1 MHTVGYSG
9 ASVSIG
15 ATHRRAIFAPF
26 TPSYLRYAR
35 AFVGSWQCSGNAHIP
50 LHLLAANVA
59 EAHLAELRAVPN
71 LRIHAQRSDGS
82 SLRDWIVCQRFR
94 FFRDL
99 LAREGYDSML
109 FLDIDALLR
118 FPLGQVWEAALG
130 GADVAIFERPD
141 ESEGHLKVLCGH
153 ILVANSDGGLRFLDA
168 AIDRIAG
175 LGFKFFN
182 DQHGTYLGLLDA
194 RRAGVRVRQ
203 LDVRL
208 VDTGMNEHS
217 WIWAGKG
224 WRGRWHWRYLREARR
239 CRAHLRRLA
248 GAPLAAAGT

>member
-1 MHTVGYSG
+1 METAPRLARPGKV
-9 ASVSIG
+9 A
-15 ATHRRAIFAPF
+15 APHRGAIFAPF
-26 TPSYLRYAR
+26 TPSYLRHAH
-35 AFVGSWQCSGNAHIP
+35 AFVGSWHRSGNADIP

-59 EAHLAELRAVPN
+59 EVEVAPLRVLPN
-71 LRIHAQRSDGS
+71 LRIHSVRVDGS

-99 LAREGYDSML
+99 LASEGYDSML

-118 FPLGQVWEAALG
+118 LPLDRVWQAALG
-130 GADVAIFERPD
+130 GADVAIFERPN
-141 ESEGHLKVLCGH
+141 EAKGHLKVLCGH

-168 AIDRIAG
+168 TIHRIAQ

-182 DQHGTYLGLLDA
+182 DQHGTYLGVLDA
-194 RRAGVRVRQ
+194 RRTGVGVQQ

-208 VDTGMNEHS
+208 VDIAMNETS

-224 WRGRWHWRYLREARR
+224 WRGRWHWRYRREARR
-239 CRAHLRRLA
+239 CRAHLRRL
-248 GAPLAAAGT
+248 GDGRLAATRV